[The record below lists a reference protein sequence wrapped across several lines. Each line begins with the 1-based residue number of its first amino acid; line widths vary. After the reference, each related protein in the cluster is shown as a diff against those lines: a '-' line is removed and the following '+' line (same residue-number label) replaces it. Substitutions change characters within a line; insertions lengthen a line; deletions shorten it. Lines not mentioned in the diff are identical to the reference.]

1 MKTTKHLCAEACKT
15 TNYGKGHSL
24 FAIKKYVA
32 ANNGKGKCSAF
43 HVRKALADETWFTQG
58 STKARWVAT
67 AAAVEAIKPKKAQ
80 K

>member
-1 MKTTKHLCAEACKT
+1 MKTTKELCVDACKT

-32 ANNGKGKCSAF
+32 ANNGKGKCMAWA
-43 HVRKALADETWFTQG
+43 VRKALADETWFTQG

-67 AAAVEAIKPKKAQ
+67 AAAAAATHL
-80 K
+80 

>member
-1 MKTTKHLCAEACKT
+1 MKTTKELCAEACKT

-32 ANNGKGKCSAF
+32 ANNGKGKCMAWA
-43 HVRKALADETWFTQG
+43 VRKALADEAWFTTG

-67 AAAVEAIKPKKAQ
+67 AVAKEAIAPKPKK
-80 K
+80 